1 MSIVDDRGY
10 NQGFKPSP
18 SLAIRNARRVAHL
31 LHCVQPIVAPH
42 HMLEIGCGTGE
53 YAALLAQHPA
63 VTVLGTDICQP
74 FIDYARQ
81 QYGGVNIDFACF
93 DFTNSTEVAA
103 HVGSKQFDS
112 VVGNGILHHMYYH
125 IDQVLG
131 HIWQLLLPGGRM
143 AFMEPNLYNPY
154 IAAIFCIPTLRR
166 WARLEPSEMAFRR
179 QVIVDALMRAGFV
192 DISVE
197 YRDFLV
203 PGTPAMLVK
212 PVVALGAVIER
223 IPMVNMLAQSLL
235 ISARRPLEAGR

>member
-10 NQGFKPSP
+10 NQGFKPSA

-31 LHCVQPIVAPH
+31 LRCVHPLVAPH

-53 YAALLAQHPA
+53 YAAILAQHPA
-63 VTVLGTDICQP
+63 VTILGTDICQP

-81 QYGGVNIDFACF
+81 HYGGVNINFACF
-93 DFTNSTEVAA
+93 DFTDSTEVTA
-103 HVGSKQFDS
+103 HVGSTQFDS

-125 IDQVLG
+125 IDSVLG
-131 HIWQLLLPGGRM
+131 HIWQLLRPGGRL

-192 DISVE
+192 DITVE

-203 PGTPAMLVK
+203 PGTPALLVT
-212 PVVALGAVIER
+212 PVVALGAVCER
-223 IPMVNMLAQSLL
+223 IPLINMLAQSLL
-235 ISARRPLEAGR
+235 ISARRPLEADR